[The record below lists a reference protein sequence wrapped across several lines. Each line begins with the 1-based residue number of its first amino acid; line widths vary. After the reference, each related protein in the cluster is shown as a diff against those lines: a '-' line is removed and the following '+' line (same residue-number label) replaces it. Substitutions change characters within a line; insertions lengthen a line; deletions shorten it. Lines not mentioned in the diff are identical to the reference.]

1 MEAASP
7 GAALAAAAAAGAAV
21 AAGCAV
27 LRPQPSV
34 ADDMGAA
41 ARQAVARTPSPL
53 QPHMAAATAAALE
66 AGAVIASTL
75 GATVSAT
82 KINKIDLVTTY
93 DPLCE
98 ELIIAAL
105 RRAFPSPTEPHEF
118 IGESRGRSHYAGPGD
133 DRR

>member
-1 MEAASP
+1 MMEAS

-21 AAGCAV
+21 AAGCAARC
-27 LRPQPSV
+27 RPQPSV

-41 ARQAVARTPSPL
+41 ARQAVAHTPTSL

-75 GATVSAT
+75 GASVSAT

-105 RRAFPSPTEPHEF
+105 RRAFPSPSEPHEF
-118 IGESRGRSHYAGPGD
+118 IGEGTLAGPGD

>member
-1 MEAASP
+1 MKAS

-21 AAGCAV
+21 AAAGCAA
-27 LRPQPSV
+27 LRPQSSSV
-34 ADDMGAA
+34 ADDMGPV
-41 ARQAVARTPSPL
+41 ARQAVARTPTPL

-105 RRAFPSPTEPHEF
+105 RRAFPSESHEF
-118 IGESRGRSHYAGPGD
+118 IGEGTLAGPGD
-133 DRR
+133 DTH